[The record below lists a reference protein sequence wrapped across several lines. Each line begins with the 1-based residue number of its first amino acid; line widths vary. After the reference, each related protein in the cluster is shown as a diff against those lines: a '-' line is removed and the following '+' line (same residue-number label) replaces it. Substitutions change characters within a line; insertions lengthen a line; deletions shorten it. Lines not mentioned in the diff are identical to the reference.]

1 MTEIKICGITRPYD
15 AQLACEYGAK
25 MIGMIFYDK
34 SPRFISN
41 SVAEKIVQILP
52 DEILPVGVFVNPTV
66 EEISSII
73 DTTGIKALQIHGNF
87 VIEELSKLNLPIIQ
101 ACSIGNKS
109 DLDSLR
115 RNGSDY
121 FLLDNKELN
130 SYGGTGK
137 TFDWELIP
145 SDLRKDRM
153 ILAGG
158 INVENVAKAISKI
171 KPAFLD
177 ISSGVESSPGIKD
190 KMKLEQLFKAVEKAN
205 DRLY

>member
-41 SVAEKIVQILP
+41 SVAEKIVRILP
-52 DEILPVGVFVNPTV
+52 EDVLPVGVFVNPTIEEVNPVV
-66 EEISSII
+66 EA
-73 DTTGIKALQIHGNF
+73 TGIKALQIHADF
-87 VIEELSKLNLPIIQ
+87 VIEELRKLNLPLIQ
-101 ACSIGNKS
+101 AYSISNKS
-109 DLDSLR
+109 DFDSLR

-130 SYGGTGK
+130 SYGGTGR

-145 SDLRKDRM
+145 TDLRKDRM

-158 INVENVAKAISKI
+158 INVENVADAISKI

-190 KMKLEQLFKAVEKAN
+190 RMKLEQLFSAVEKAN

>member
-1 MTEIKICGITRPYD
+1 MTKIKICGITRPYD
-15 AQLACEYGAK
+15 AVLASEYGAK

-34 SPRFISN
+34 SPRLISN

-52 DEILPVGVFVNPTV
+52 DEILSVGVFVNPTV

-73 DTTGIKALQIHGNF
+73 DKTGIKAFQIHSNF
-87 VIEELSKLNLPIIQ
+87 VIEDLSKLNLPIIQ
-101 ACSIGNKS
+101 AYSISNKS
-109 DLDSLR
+109 DFDSLG

-137 TFDWELIP
+137 TFDWGLIP

-190 KMKLEQLFKAVEKAN
+190 KMKLEQLFNAVERAN
-205 DRLY
+205 DRL